1 MRISD
6 WSSDVCSSDLLDLRR
21 KAEAQ
26 QRGRRLHVS
35 FRADQRDLTGSEIR
49 GEHGVAD
56 KAEVVGHAQQACEL
70 SAVTGAAIVV
80 DRITTDLAKSAEP
93 GVADIHGMI
102 VNLQAV
108 RREPTGTRPANLF
121 GARKRKIDK
130 TDR

>member
-49 GEHGVAD
+49 GEHVVAD

-70 SAVTGAAIVV
+70 GAVTGAAIVV

-93 GVADIHGMI
+93 GVADIPGMI
-102 VNLQAV
+102 VNLKAD
-108 RREPTGTRPANLF
+108 RKSTRLNSSQ
-121 GARKRKIDK
+121 
-130 TDR
+130 

>member
-1 MRISD
+1 MILEPPNSTRTVTLFPYTTLFR
-6 WSSDVCSSDLLDLRR
+6 SSFL
-21 KAEAQ
+21 
-26 QRGRRLHVS
+26 
-35 FRADQRDLTGSEIR
+35 ADQRDLTGSERR

-108 RREPTGTRPANLF
+108 RREQTGARPVTLF
-121 GARKRKIDK
+121 GD
-130 TDR
+130 